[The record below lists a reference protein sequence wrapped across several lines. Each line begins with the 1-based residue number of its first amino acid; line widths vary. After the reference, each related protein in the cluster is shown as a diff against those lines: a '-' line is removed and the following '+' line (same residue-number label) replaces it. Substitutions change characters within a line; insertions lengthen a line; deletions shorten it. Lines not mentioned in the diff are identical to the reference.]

1 MRVRQWVVLL
11 CGGALLGFLGCGSF
25 GDNSRPLTDARRA
38 AIEDGVRQ
46 FTATVAHDVTQDGP
60 IAWSK
65 FFAEGPEFFMAV
77 NGKVAFADGQSAAK
91 MMPEIARQFKH
102 IELRWGN
109 DLRLDALTENLCN
122 VATSYTE
129 NIELQPGVDG
139 FQGGMQ
145 SGYFTGLA
153 ESRNG
158 HWQFRNAHWSAPVA
172 PAKAP

>member
-1 MRVRQWVVLL
+1 VRVRQRVVLM
-11 CGGALLGFLGCGSF
+11 CAASLLGFQGCGYF
-25 GDNSRPLTDARRA
+25 ADNSRSLTEARRA
-38 AIEDGVRQ
+38 AIDDGVRQ

-60 IAWSK
+60 IAWRK

-77 NGKVAFADGQSAAK
+77 NGKLAFPDGQSAAK

-102 IELRWGN
+102 IDLRWGN

-129 NIELQPGVDG
+129 NIELQRGVDG
-139 FQGGMQ
+139 FQGTQ

-153 ESRNG
+153 ENRNG
-158 HWQFRNAHWSAPVA
+158 HWQFRNAHWSVPV
-172 PAKAP
+172 PPSKAP